1 MLSSAGLYET
11 EDGQQKHSFKKLLM
25 VLGKEYK
32 KNMKITTFLLKNLF
46 NWCIIHQYIQS
57 HNTNN
62 YTVQ

>member
-32 KNMKITTFLLKNLF
+32 KK
-46 NWCIIHQYIQS
+46 YE
-57 HNTNN
+57 N
-62 YTVQ
+62 YNFFAKKPF